1 VPALIMYVSAPTA
14 VGITLLIG
22 SLMCFVVLYSGRHK
36 WVLSWPVIWRLFIA
50 SVPGILL
57 GTYVVTHA
65 NKSLLQIILGLI
77 IIISIYIQENAFP
90 KPTRQLRISRGISI
104 SGFCAGLLGA
114 IAAQAPPPLLLYL
127 RSYII
132 TPEQIR
138 QTMSVFFL
146 LMNLIN
152 IPALVILKPGSLNQE
167 ALLITV
173 LLVPVAIIAT
183 LLGGVISKKL
193 NTKQYHRVIYIAI
206 NATAISTIALGVIGL
221 LR

>member
-1 VPALIMYVSAPTA
+1 MLEVIIIATAALLGLVTQRVLGFGTSSFLVPALIMYVSAPTA

-104 SGFCAGLLGA
+104 SGFCD
-114 IAAQAPPPLLLYL
+114 
-127 RSYII
+127 
-132 TPEQIR
+132 
-138 QTMSVFFL
+138 
-146 LMNLIN
+146 
-152 IPALVILKPGSLNQE
+152 
-167 ALLITV
+167 
-173 LLVPVAIIAT
+173 
-183 LLGGVISKKL
+183 
-193 NTKQYHRVIYIAI
+193 
-206 NATAISTIALGVIGL
+206 
-221 LR
+221 

>member
-1 VPALIMYVSAPTA
+1 VA
-14 VGITLLIG
+14 
-22 SLMCFVVLYSGRHK
+22 FV
-36 WVLSWPVIWRLFIA
+36 
-50 SVPGILL
+50 
-57 GTYVVTHA
+57 
-65 NKSLLQIILGLI
+65 
-77 IIISIYIQENAFP
+77 
-90 KPTRQLRISRGISI
+90 I